1 MGFSSFVGDP
11 SRMVL
16 VGMENMTLGIKWNRI
31 TVRQI
36 TLRRN
41 KKLDFWGVMACTYSR
56 QAFKLDERTLESS

>member
-1 MGFSSFVGDP
+1 
-11 SRMVL
+11 MVL